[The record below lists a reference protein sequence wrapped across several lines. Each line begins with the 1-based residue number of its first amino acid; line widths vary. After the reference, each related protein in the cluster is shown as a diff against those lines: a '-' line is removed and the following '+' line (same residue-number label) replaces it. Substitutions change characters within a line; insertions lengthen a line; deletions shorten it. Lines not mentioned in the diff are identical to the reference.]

1 MCKIIDILNRI
12 RIVHLSYKA
21 LYILLVFGACLIGCQ
36 TQEIKNNN
44 DYVTVKIDESQFKD
58 EFLLSENIKIHKVIR
73 LETNS
78 DCPIGNI
85 DNLQYYNSKI
95 YILDRLKARSIF
107 VFDSTG
113 AFQNKVSRIGKG
125 PGEFFRPTNF
135 AFDGTTNKIYI
146 LDGNFRKVNIYDD
159 SGAFEKAIQIEF
171 FASDLRISQNGNINF
186 SGRDSLQFYITDPN
200 GQVIFKSLENIRQF
214 SHTLSNPLSQLGDE
228 VLFIRN
234 FDDTIYSVVNN
245 KLSPKY
251 FIDFGENSITREDVL
266 KQNLPM
272 NSFGFY
278 DIKIPE
284 KVMHSVR
291 SANFNDEYLRFHFRH
306 GKDNYL
312 NIIKKKDSSLL
323 TIKSSNI
330 SNDIFGGSMYTS
342 RYMAEDYFIG
352 LINQSKLDE
361 NSLKELGNYI
371 DVSGLDEYSNPILV
385 FYSYDF

>member
-1 MCKIIDILNRI
+1 
-12 RIVHLSYKA
+12 
-21 LYILLVFGACLIGCQ
+21 
-36 TQEIKNNN
+36 
-44 DYVTVKIDESQFKD
+44 
-58 EFLLSENIKIHKVIR
+58 
-73 LETNS
+73 
-78 DCPIGNI
+78 
-85 DNLQYYNSKI
+85 
-95 YILDRLKARSIF
+95 LKAKSIF

-113 AFQNKVSRIGKG
+113 AFQSKVSRIGKG

-146 LDGNFRKVNIYDD
+146 LDGNFRKVNIYDE
-159 SGAFEKAIQIEF
+159 SGVFEKAIQIEF
-171 FASDLRISQNGNINF
+171 FASDLRISQNGNISF
-186 SGRDSLQFYITDPN
+186 SGRDSLQFYITDQN

-214 SHTLSNPLSQLGDE
+214 SHTLSNPLTQQGDE
-228 VLFIRN
+228 ILFIRN

-272 NSFGFY
+272 NSFGYY

-291 SANFNDEYLRFHFRH
+291 SANFNDEYLRFHFRR
-306 GKDNYL
+306 GKDNFF

-342 RYMAEDYFIG
+342 RYMAEDKFIG
-352 LINQSKLDE
+352 MINQSKLDE